1 MASRVAW
8 TAGNGVGYTWSTFIT
23 GTSTNFTTMA
33 NGSTML
39 STVADIANQ
48 TNQDLFLD
56 ISYSFTIASSTI
68 AAGANI
74 SFWLYYLDQAGTHYG
89 DNQLTA
95 GTAFAGTPAFP
106 PCTVGGIPAV
116 ASTTT
121 IINTLTGIQIAPGSF
136 RGACQNN
143 SGFTFTAATVQYR
156 TYNLQLNN

>member
-1 MASRVAW
+1 MASRTSW
-8 TAGNGVGYTWSTFIT
+8 TAGNGVGYTWSSFIT

-48 TNQDLFLD
+48 TNQDQFMD
-56 ISYSFTIASSTI
+56 ISYAFSIASSTI

-74 SFWLYYLDQAGTHYG
+74 AFWLYYLNQDGSHYG

-95 GTAFAGTPAFP
+95 GTAAAVTPSFA
-106 PCTVGGIPAV
+106 PCATLGIPAV
-116 ASTTT
+116 AATTAIYGT
-121 IINTLTGIQIAPGSF
+121 VTGIVIAPGSF

-143 SGFTFTAATVQYR
+143 CGFTFTAATVQYR
-156 TYNLQLNN
+156 TYNQNLNA